1 MVAIFFSPTVIF
13 ILQVKAKEITG
24 EDLDITVQD
33 INTDVKVELNLN
45 ALALTEG
52 IVSIICLICFCLQK
66 KHIHNHPIKACFR
79 LDLDINF
86 FNSNLYKWKC
96 NLNTQISYP

>member
-1 MVAIFFSPTVIF
+1 M
-13 ILQVKAKEITG
+13 KAKEITG

-52 IVSIICLICFCLQK
+52 IVSIIIMIFG
-66 KHIHNHPIKACFR
+66 
-79 LDLDINF
+79 
-86 FNSNLYKWKC
+86 Y
-96 NLNTQISYP
+96 TQ

>member
-1 MVAIFFSPTVIF
+1 MKIWIHLFKILILIF

-52 IVSIICLICFCLQK
+52 IVSIIIMIFGYMQ
-66 KHIHNHPIKACFR
+66 
-79 LDLDINF
+79 
-86 FNSNLYKWKC
+86 
-96 NLNTQISYP
+96 